1 MPGLLPYLPGRR
13 ADFLNTVFLRP
24 VGCSLRV
31 EKSARLKLEERVSR
45 LERNVPSTT
54 QQHDLERAVAV
65 IGGFGQLDAQEAKHP
80 VSTTLADV
88 DGLQDAYSTNPDPA
102 VLFAQ
107 FASAARMHKFVRA
120 TETPPRNQV
129 GEQVSS
135 RTTSWQDYQQD
146 QKSLPL
152 R

>member
-107 FASAARMHKFVRA
+107 FAAAARMHKFVRA
-120 TETPPRNQV
+120 QKHHQGIKSESKSAAERRR
-129 GEQVSS
+129 GKI
-135 RTTSWQDYQQD
+135 TS
-146 QKSLPL
+146 KTKKACH
-152 R
+152 